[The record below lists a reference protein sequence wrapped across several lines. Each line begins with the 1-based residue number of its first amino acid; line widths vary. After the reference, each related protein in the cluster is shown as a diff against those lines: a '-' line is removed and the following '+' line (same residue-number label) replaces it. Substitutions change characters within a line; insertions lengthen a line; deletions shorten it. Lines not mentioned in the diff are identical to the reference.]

1 MKFYKYFN
9 IHYWVSK
16 FSASPQKEGI
26 IPKSYIHSYLPK
38 NPIIVEAGAHIGSDT
53 LEMSRLWQNATI
65 HAFEPVPHLF
75 QLLAH
80 NTEGIA
86 NIHIYPL
93 ALGETT
99 GKFDIH
105 ISSGKSNGSSSLL
118 LPKKHL
124 EIHPDVFFQE
134 KITVQAITLDDW
146 ALQHEIKHVDMLWL
160 DLQGY
165 ELQVLRNSASILRGV
180 KVIYTEV
187 NLIENYENCALY
199 NDLKIWLQE
208 KGFEVEQEAL
218 AWQDAGNVLFIKK

>member
-1 MKFYKYFN
+1 M
-9 IHYWVSK
+9 
-16 FSASPQKEGI
+16 
-26 IPKSYIHSYLPK
+26 
-38 NPIIVEAGAHIGSDT
+38 
-53 LEMSRLWQNATI
+53 
-65 HAFEPVPHLF
+65 
-75 QLLAH
+75 
-80 NTEGIA
+80 
-86 NIHIYPL
+86 
-93 ALGETT
+93 
-99 GKFDIH
+99 
-105 ISSGKSNGSSSLL
+105 L

-187 NLIENYENCALY
+187 NLIENYENGALY
-199 NDLKIWLQE
+199 NDLKMWLLE

-218 AWQDAGNVLFIKK
+218 AWQDAGNVLFIKKIDI